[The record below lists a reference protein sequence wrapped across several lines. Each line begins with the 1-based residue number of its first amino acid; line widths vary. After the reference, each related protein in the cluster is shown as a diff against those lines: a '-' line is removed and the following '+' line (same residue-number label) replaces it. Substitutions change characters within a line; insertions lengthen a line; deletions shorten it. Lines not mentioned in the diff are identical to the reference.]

1 MLAGVTF
8 TPDTIAIPVQLRRIK
23 TIASVDFMA
32 NIGTAAATTCRLG
45 SFLYWRRL
53 FVYRLRG
60 RLLFRLIFRGRHVF
74 LVLIWGL
81 LDGSI
86 LIIVNIGFFY
96 WGGWLR

>member
-1 MLAGVTF
+1 
-8 TPDTIAIPVQLRRIK
+8 
-23 TIASVDFMA
+23 MA
-32 NIGTAAATTCRLG
+32 NIVTAAATTCRLG

-60 RLLFRLIFRGRHVF
+60 RLLFRGRYIFLLF
-74 LVLIWGL
+74 IWGL

>member
-1 MLAGVTF
+1 
-8 TPDTIAIPVQLRRIK
+8 
-23 TIASVDFMA
+23 MA
-32 NIGTAAATTCRLG
+32 NIATVPATTCGLG

-60 RLLFRLIFRGRHVF
+60 RLLFRGRHVF

-81 LDGSI
+81 LDGRI